1 MALRRAIGSLA
12 VRSQASYCLRRAAAS
27 PPTLTPPPPPPP
39 SFRRPVTVPRRS
51 FAAPPQH
58 VKKAV
63 KKDDD
68 DDAGPRLN
76 NDITGPFLRLVT
88 DEGHDVV
95 PRHEALKMAA
105 RMGLDL
111 VEVDRKSDPPVC
123 KIMDFHKE
131 KYIKDVKDKE
141 RLKAKSAITLRVGD
155 IKEVRFKAKTE
166 IKDLKVKADA
176 ITRLMDRGYRVK
188 CMAMPAGN
196 EAEDLGGP
204 LSRLLGL
211 IQDVCTVESGP
222 HLDSKH
228 AYVIVR
234 HVKFATKKGGKKASK
249 AMEDASKGTP
259 RTATS
264 ESPPAAT
271 DSGDDTSEHGLEA
284 EDVDK
289 TPAYTPRESS
299 PQKKGQDRGF
309 RGNNRGN
316 LDKSIGAGGN
326 RINPGQGGPQPSQ
339 YGLGSRNGSPE
350 MEKLKQAKANEGMT
364 PEQTN
369 RYASRRQ
376 QPGGV
381 DSQGR
386 PPQQD
391 PRRGEHE
398 GRYQRPPLEQPS
410 PPPPRFNQGR
420 PPQQD
425 LRRNENNE
433 DRYRRPQDNQRPP
446 LQQAGPPPPKF
457 SQGSRPPQQ
466 DPRGNERGSHVPPYS
481 SQRPQFQ
488 QSNPNAEPSAGNPA
502 STAARGVGVFSSRM
516 PATASEPNKTADGG
530 PASGGAGKPANTG
543 PAKSFGIFSKP
554 KKGSS

>member
-12 VRSQASYCLRRAAAS
+12 VRSQASYCLRRAAA
-27 PPTLTPPPPPPP
+27 TPPPPPPP
-39 SFRRPVTVPRRS
+39 SLCRPVTVPRRS

-58 VKKAV
+58 VKKV
-63 KKDDD
+63 FKDAD
-68 DDAGPRLN
+68 DDAGHRLN
-76 NDITGPFLRLVT
+76 NDITAPFLRLVT
-88 DEGHDVV
+88 DGGHDVV
-95 PRHEALKMAA
+95 PRHEALQMAA

-111 VEVDRKSDPPVC
+111 VEVDRKSNPPVC

-131 KYIKDVKDKE
+131 KYNKDVQQKQ
-141 RLKAKSAITLRVGD
+141 RLKTKSAIALRGGD

-166 IKDLKVKADA
+166 IKDMKVKADA
-176 ITRLMDRGYRVK
+176 ITRLMERGYKVK

-234 HVKFATKKGGKKASK
+234 HVKFATKKGGKKASQ
-249 AMEDASKGTP
+249 AIEDASKGTP
-259 RTATS
+259 HAATS
-264 ESPPAAT
+264 ESSAT
-271 DSGDDTSEHGLEA
+271 SADSGDETNEHGLEA
-284 EDVDK
+284 ED
-289 TPAYTPRESS
+289 PHESS
-299 PQKKGQDRGF
+299 AQKEGKDREF

-316 LDKSIGAGGN
+316 LDKSMGAAGN
-326 RINPGQGGPQPSQ
+326 RIRPGPGGPQSSQ
-339 YGLGSRNGSPE
+339 PGLGSRSGNSQQEQTNNQGIV
-350 MEKLKQAKANEGMT
+350 

-369 RYASRRQ
+369 RYASRKQ
-376 QPGGV
+376 QTGGDNQV
-381 DSQGR
+381 R

-410 PPPPRFNQGR
+410 PSPPRFNQGR

-425 LRRNENNE
+425 PRRNENE
-433 DRYRRPQDNQRPP
+433 DRYRFKDNQRPP
-446 LQQAGPPPPKF
+446 LQQPGPPPPRF
-457 SQGSRPPQQ
+457 NQGSRPPPQ
-466 DPRGNERGSHVPPYS
+466 DPRGNERGTRVPPYN
-481 SQRPQFQ
+481 SQQAQFQ

-502 STAARGVGVFSSRM
+502 STAARSVGVFSSRK
-516 PATASEPNKTADGG
+516 PATASEPKKTVD
-530 PASGGAGKPANTG
+530 GKPADTTG

-554 KKGSS
+554 KKG

>member
-12 VRSQASYCLRRAAAS
+12 VRSQAASYCLRRAAAS

-39 SFRRPVTVPRRS
+39 SFRRPVVVPRRS

-58 VKKAV
+58 VKKAF
-63 KKDDD
+63 KDADD
-68 DDAGPRLN
+68 ADAGPRLN
-76 NDITGPFLRLVT
+76 NDITAPFLRIVT
-88 DEGHDVV
+88 DQGHDVV
-95 PRHEALKMAA
+95 PRHEALQTAA

-111 VEVDRKSDPPVC
+111 VEVDRKADPPVC

-131 KYIKDVKDKE
+131 KYIKDAKDKE
-141 RLKAKSAITLRVGD
+141 RQKAKSAITLRCGD

-166 IKDLKVKADA
+166 IKDMKVKADA
-176 ITRLMDRGYRVK
+176 ITRLMERGYRVK
-188 CMAMPAGN
+188 CMAMPAAAGN

-234 HVKFATKKGGKKASK
+234 HVKFATRKGGKKASQ
-249 AMEDASKGTP
+249 AIEDATKGTP
-259 RTATS
+259 RAATS
-264 ESPPAAT
+264 ESPAT
-271 DSGDDTSEHGLEA
+271 SADSGDETNEQGLEA
-284 EDVDK
+284 ED
-289 TPAYTPRESS
+289 PRESS
-299 PQKKGQDRGF
+299 AQKEGKDREF
-309 RGNNRGN
+309 RGNNRGK
-316 LDKSIGAGGN
+316 LDNSRKAAAGS
-326 RINPGQGGPQPSQ
+326 RIRPGPGGPQSSQ
-339 YGLGSRNGSPE
+339 PGLGSRSGNSQQEQTNNVP
-350 MEKLKQAKANEGMT
+350 GMA

-369 RYASRRQ
+369 RYASRKQ
-376 QPGGV
+376 QTSTGDNQV
-381 DSQGR
+381 R

-398 GRYQRPPLEQPS
+398 GRYPRPPLEQPS
-410 PPPPRFNQGR
+410 PPPPRFNQGSR

-425 LRRNENNE
+425 PRRNENE

-446 LQQAGPPPPKF
+446 LQQPGPPPPRF

-466 DPRGNERGSHVPPYS
+466 DPRGNERGSHVPPFN

-488 QSNPNAEPSAGNPA
+488 QPNQNAEPSAGNVGA
-502 STAARGVGVFSSRM
+502 STAARSVGVFSSRK
-516 PATASEPNKTADGG
+516 PATASEPKKTADGA
-530 PASGGAGKPANTG
+530 PSGGAGKPAADTG

-554 KKGSS
+554 KKG

>member
-12 VRSQASYCLRRAAAS
+12 VRTQAASYCLRRAAAS
-27 PPTLTPPPPPPP
+27 PPTLMPPPPPPP
-39 SFRRPVTVPRRS
+39 SFRRPVVVPRRS

-58 VKKAV
+58 V
-63 KKDDD
+63 
-68 DDAGPRLN
+68 R
-76 NDITGPFLRLVT
+76 
-88 DEGHDVV
+88 HDVV
-95 PRHEALKMAA
+95 PRHEALQMAA

-111 VEVDRKSDPPVC
+111 VEVDRKADPPVC

-131 KYIKDVKDKE
+131 KYIKDAKDKE
-141 RLKAKSAITLRVGD
+141 RQKAKSAITLRCGD

-166 IKDLKVKADA
+166 IKDMKVKADA
-176 ITRLMDRGYRVK
+176 ITRLMERGYRVK

-234 HVKFATKKGGKKASK
+234 HVKFATKKGGKKASQ
-249 AMEDASKGTP
+249 AIEDASKGTP

-264 ESPPAAT
+264 ESPAT
-271 DSGDDTSEHGLEA
+271 SADSGDETNKHGLEA
-284 EDVDK
+284 ED
-289 TPAYTPRESS
+289 PRESS
-299 PQKKGQDRGF
+299 ARKEGKDREF
-309 RGNNRGN
+309 RGNNRGK
-316 LDKSIGAGGN
+316 LDKSMGAAGS
-326 RINPGQGGPQPSQ
+326 RIRPGPGGPQSSQ
-339 YGLGSRNGSPE
+339 PGLGSRSGSSQQE
-350 MEKLKQAKANEGMT
+350 QTNNQGMA

-369 RYASRRQ
+369 RYASRKQ
-376 QPGGV
+376 QTSTGDNQV
-381 DSQGR
+381 R

-420 PPQQD
+420 HTQQN

-433 DRYRRPQDNQRPP
+433 DRYRRSQDNQRPP
-446 LQQAGPPPPKF
+446 LQQPGPPPPRF
-457 SQGSRPPQQ
+457 SQGSRPPPQ
-466 DPRGNERGSHVPPYS
+466 DPRENERGSHAPPYN

-488 QSNPNAEPSAGNPA
+488 QPNQNAEPSAGNVGA
-502 STAARGVGVFSSRM
+502 STAARSVGVFSSRK
-516 PATASEPNKTADGG
+516 PATASEPKKTADGV
-530 PASGGAGKPANTG
+530 PPGGAGKPADTG
-543 PAKSFGIFSKP
+543 PAKSFGIFSNP
-554 KKGSS
+554 KKG